1 MVHKVVRRLTAVFQ
15 ETEVFLLSL
24 IGLLPSH
31 HLRRFFQRTS
41 GVRIGKGSTL
51 HMGVV
56 FYDPKGVQI
65 GEDTVIGEGAVL
77 DGRDTLRI
85 GNHVAFASEVMV
97 YNSQHD
103 IHDASFKAV
112 TKPVV
117 VKDYVFV
124 GPRAIILP
132 GVTIGEGAVVAAG
145 AVVTKDV
152 EPFTI
157 VGGVPAVKIGER
169 KAKDLSYKLG
179 RPRLFR

>member
-1 MVHKVVRRLTAVFQ
+1 MVSKVIRRITAVLQ

-24 IGLLPSH
+24 TDLIPSH
-31 HLRRFFQRTS
+31 HLRRMFQRSS

-56 FYDPKGVQI
+56 FYNPKGVQI
-65 GEDTVIGEGAVL
+65 GEDSVIGEGAVL
-77 DGRDTLRI
+77 DGRDTLKI
-85 GNHVAFASEVMV
+85 GDHVAFASEVMV

-103 IHDASFKAV
+103 IHDSTFAAI
-112 TKPVV
+112 TKPVTIE
-117 VKDYVFV
+117 DYVFV

-132 GVTIGEGAVVAAG
+132 GVTVGKGAVVAAG
-145 AVVTKDV
+145 AIVTKDV

-157 VGGVPAVKIGER
+157 VGGVPAVKIGVR
-169 KAKDLSYKLG
+169 RAKDLSYKLG